1 MKSCDVRTHLHWIH
15 RLRLA
20 NYTQVVVLRALHFRL
35 ALLPHGSG
43 EPLAMSMPGQGSDRG
58 LAGPL
63 VLRPVFPLAV
73 SATVVGL
80 GALPTF
86 RHLVAALAA
95 LKAPEGLDP
104 QGLGIARGFLSRA
117 MFLDV
122 GDVLGGPALAWR
134 WWCGIGVAARE
145 AVRSAGAALEFLHD
159 WYWCDAGT
167 GSSDQTRLT

>member
-1 MKSCDVRTHLHWIH
+1 
-15 RLRLA
+15 
-20 NYTQVVVLRALHFRL
+20 
-35 ALLPHGSG
+35 
-43 EPLAMSMPGQGSDRG
+43 MSMPGQGSDRG

-104 QGLGIARGFLSRA
+104 QGLGVARGFLSRA
-117 MFLDV
+117 VLD
-122 GDVLGGPALAWR
+122 DTALTWW
-134 WWCGIGVAARE
+134 WWCGIGVAARG
-145 AVRSAGAALEFLHD
+145 AVRRAGAAVQFLHD
-159 WYWCDAGT
+159 WHWCNAK
-167 GSSDQTRLT
+167 

>member
-58 LAGPL
+58 LARPL
-63 VLRPVFPLAV
+63 VLWPVFPLAV

-104 QGLGIARGFLSRA
+104 QGLGVARGFLSRA
-117 MFLDV
+117 VLD
-122 GDVLGGPALAWR
+122 DTALTWW
-134 WWCGIGVAARE
+134 WWCEIGVAARG
-145 AVRSAGAALEFLHD
+145 AVRRAGAAVQFLHD
-159 WYWCDAGT
+159 WHWCNAKKAD
-167 GSSDQTRLT
+167 SRSQ